1 MAGKS
6 DGSRKLRRNRGLLDP
21 PDGRVKCL
29 SEFFKFNSSP
39 KILYT
44 FGMGG
49 AQQIL
54 TLLAQK
60 VKNKESTA
68 AKLEAFD
75 YHQVA

>member
-1 MAGKS
+1 
-6 DGSRKLRRNRGLLDP
+6 
-21 PDGRVKCL
+21 
-29 SEFFKFNSSP
+29 
-39 KILYT
+39 
-44 FGMGG
+44 MGG

-60 VKNKESTA
+60 VKNEESTA